1 MAKKMKIGLLFCLL
15 QGLCLSVWAKDYY
28 VTDFGAKADGVTLNT
43 TYIQKAIDFA
53 SENGGGRVVLTP
65 GNFLTGTIYLKG
77 CLGLKFMYQ

>member
-43 TYIQKAIDFA
+43 LGY
-53 SENGGGRVVLTP
+53 ERVFKIIRNVVDEE
-65 GNFLTGTIYLKG
+65 K
-77 CLGLKFMYQ
+77 